1 MAARERPIPLK
12 AHEVRGILEGR
23 QSQVRRVVKDII
35 WDAYEGPYRM
45 RLTPEDHK
53 GDDVRDDFHDGRIRC
68 PYGEPGDRLWVREA
82 WRTEIRND
90 YIAPRDLRP
99 QSAVYYEAGGGGEE
113 EIPACA
119 GKLRPSIHMPRWA
132 SRIDLEVI
140 GVRVERLQ
148 DISDED
154 CWAEAPP
161 GLSYPIRSPSD
172 FAVTEGGR
180 QRCYQRLWESING
193 PGSWDA
199 NPWVWVVEFKRIR
212 L

>member
-148 DISDED
+148 DIS
-154 CWAEAPP
+154 EA
-161 GLSYPIRSPSD
+161 D
-172 FAVTEGGR
+172 AMAGGITGKDLFR
-180 QRCYQRLWESING
+180 AHGYAPDAYRKLWESING
-193 PGSWDA
+193 AGSWDA